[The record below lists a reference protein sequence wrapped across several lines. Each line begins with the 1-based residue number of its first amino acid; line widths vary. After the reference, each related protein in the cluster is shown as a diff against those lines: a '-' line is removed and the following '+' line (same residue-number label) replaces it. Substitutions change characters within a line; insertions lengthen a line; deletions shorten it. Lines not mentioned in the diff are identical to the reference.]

1 MTRQRLASQYANAT
15 AGNVRLI
22 CFDFK
27 THRRDYPLVALIK
40 DGDMETLSEYSVD
53 GKSIIQRSE
62 YDLFMKTVVKLEG
75 YVNVFDFAGK
85 PAVFSQVYATEQKAK
100 EIGEKNSRYYCGNCK
115 NCDGGIGDDSKDEE
129 SF

>member
-1 MTRQRLASQYANAT
+1 MKQFNIDEAKAGKPVCTRDGRD
-15 AGNVRLI
+15 VRLI

-53 GKSIIQRSE
+53 GKSIMKRSE

-100 EIGEKNSRYYCGNCK
+100 EIGEKNSRYYVGTAK
-115 NCDGGIGDDSKDEE
+115 IVMEE
-129 SF
+129 

>member
-1 MTRQRLASQYANAT
+1 MKQFNIDEAKAGKPVCTRDGRD
-15 AGNVRLI
+15 VRLI

-40 DGDMETLSEYSVD
+40 DGDMETLSEYSAD
-53 GKSIIQRSE
+53 GKSIMNRSE

-100 EIGEKNSRYYCGNCK
+100 EIGEKNSRYYVGTAK
-115 NCDGGIGDDSKDEE
+115 IVMEE
-129 SF
+129 